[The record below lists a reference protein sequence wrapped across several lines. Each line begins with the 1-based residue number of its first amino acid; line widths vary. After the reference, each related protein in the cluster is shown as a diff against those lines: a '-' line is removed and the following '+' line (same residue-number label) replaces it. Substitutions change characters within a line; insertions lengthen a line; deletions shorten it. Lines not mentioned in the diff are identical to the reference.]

1 MGDRLPGRRL
11 RFVPTEMFAPSFRV
25 ARVPLQVAPVLLVL
39 ACGAEAPT
47 VAPAPP
53 PSPAPVAPP
62 VPTPQPTPTPM
73 PECPASAEY
82 GVTFRA
88 VWDAASHGNRP
99 PFPSGAHFSRVV
111 GATHLPEV
119 SFWTP
124 GGIATPGIESM
135 AETGGVS
142 ALCRE
147 IRAEADRGGSGLC
160 LNGAESSFRSPG
172 SVSFAFDADAERPLI
187 TLVSMIAPSP
197 DWFVGVNGVPLMEE
211 EGCWRERIELELV
224 GYDAGTDSGATFTAS
239 DADVTPHEQIGPIRE
254 LPPGIRERPFATLV
268 LVRMNEPG

>member
-1 MGDRLPGRRL
+1 
-11 RFVPTEMFAPSFRV
+11 MFAPSFRV
-25 ARVPLQVAPVLLVL
+25 ARFPLQVAPVLLVL

-53 PSPAPVAPP
+53 SSPAPVETP
-62 VPTPQPTPTPM
+62 VPAPQPMPTPEPA
-73 PECPASAEY
+73 PECPASAKY

-119 SFWTP
+119 SFWNS

-147 IRAEADRGGSGLC
+147 IRAETDRGRSGLC
-160 LNGAESSFRSPG
+160 VNSAESSFRSPG
-172 SVSFAFDADAERPLI
+172 SVSFAFDAERPLV

-197 DWFVGVNGVPLMEE
+197 DWFVGVNGVPLRED

-239 DADVTPHEQIGPIRE
+239 DTDVTPHAPIGLIRE
-254 LPPGIRERPFATLV
+254 LPPDIRERPFATLV
-268 LVRMNEPG
+268 LVRMNAPG

>member
-1 MGDRLPGRRL
+1 M
-11 RFVPTEMFAPSFRV
+11 
-25 ARVPLQVAPVLLVL
+25 LLVL
-39 ACGAEAPT
+39 ACGADAPT

-62 VPTPQPTPTPM
+62 VPTPQPMPTPEPM
-73 PECPASAEY
+73 PTPAPECPASAKY

-119 SFWTP
+119 SFWNP

-135 AETGGVS
+135 AETGSVS
-142 ALCRE
+142 TLCRE
-147 IRAEADRGGSGLC
+147 IQAEADRGRSGLC

-172 SVSFAFDADAERPLI
+172 SVSFAFDADAERPLV

-197 DWFVGVNGVPLMEE
+197 DWFVGVNGVPLMED

-239 DADVTPHEQIGPIRE
+239 NADVTPHAPIGPIRE
-254 LPPGIRERPFATLV
+254 LPSGHPGKAVRYADPRADERSGVTRAA
-268 LVRMNEPG
+268 

>member
-1 MGDRLPGRRL
+1 
-11 RFVPTEMFAPSFRV
+11 MFAPSFRV
-25 ARVPLQVAPVLLVL
+25 ARVALRAAPVFLVL
-39 ACGAEAPT
+39 GCGAEAPA

-53 PSPAPVAPP
+53 PDPPTVETPVPAPQPM
-62 VPTPQPTPTPM
+62 PTPEPMPTPA
-73 PECPASAEY
+73 PECPASAKY

-119 SFWTP
+119 SFWNS

-135 AETGGVS
+135 AETGSVS

-147 IRAEADRGGSGLC
+147 IRAEADRGRSGLC
-160 LNGAESSFRSPG
+160 VNSAESSFRSPG
-172 SVSFAFDADAERPLI
+172 SVSFAFDADAERPLV

-197 DWFVGVNGVPLMEE
+197 DWFVGVNGVPLMED

-239 DADVTPHEQIGPIRE
+239 DADVTPHAPIGLIRE
-254 LPPGIRERPFATLV
+254 LPPDIQERPFATLV
-268 LVRMNEPG
+268 LVRMDAPG